1 MTNKMNYKSAD
12 MGICPSVTRWTTT
25 AIECYKRGCNCKG
38 CFYKDFFSNS
48 KYGENEPKQKCQM
61 KATVLELV
69 RTQGIPDGVKEK
81 TVIKDEVEKIGD
93 K

>member
-1 MTNKMNYKSAD
+1 MTNKMNYKSSG
-12 MGICPSVTRWTTT
+12 MGKYSAIRRWTET
-25 AIECYKRGCNCKG
+25 AVECYKRGCNCRG
-38 CFYKDFFSNS
+38 CFYENFFSKP

-69 RTQGIPDGVKEK
+69 RTLGTPDGVNEK
-81 TVIKDEVEKIGD
+81 TVIKDEIKKIGD